1 MSQGKTASYPIVGKT
16 ADRKPASSR
25 VSADVGRCVL
35 VLQATAL
42 LGCRV
47 ISLGLPEDAMTG
59 DSADRVPSGEVG
71 DRAPIDKRNLPE
83 IDSPVAD
90 PPVELTSV
98 MVDPLIAGCSD
109 GTREG
114 FRKIDSQPRIAGCAG
129 GWSIPGLLSS
139 AARTAQCGHR
149 SGNSYSVNPIGNGCS
164 VADLC
169 SPQWHPCNNGQDL
182 LKHSPGGCEGILSPG
197 ERAFF
202 LVMTGASNMGMCY
215 PEPSPDSSAD
225 FILKNDLH
233 GCGSNNIGLAES
245 DQCSPLTRRMG
256 FDECDK
262 TKDMKEADEMG
273 SVWNCGNSNQSLSEA
288 EMVYKTGPSLG
299 GVLCCKDD

>member
-1 MSQGKTASYPIVGKT
+1 MSQGKTASYTIVGRT
-16 ADRKPASSR
+16 AGRKRAGAGSR
-25 VSADVGRCVL
+25 VSARVGRCVL
-35 VLQATAL
+35 VLQAAAL
-42 LGCRV
+42 FGCRV
-47 ISLGLPEDAMTG
+47 VSLGLPADAMTG
-59 DSADRVPSGEVG
+59 DSAGQVPSGEVG
-71 DRAPIDKRNLPE
+71 DRTPIPTRDFPA
-83 IDSPVAD
+83 IDSPVAGAVVE
-90 PPVELTSV
+90 PRMVLPVL
-98 MVDPLIAGCSD
+98 AGCSD

-114 FRKIDSQPRIAGCAG
+114 FRDIDNWPRIAGCAG
-129 GWSIPGLLSS
+129 GWSVPGLLSD
-139 AARTAQCGHR
+139 AARNPQCGR
-149 SGNSYSVNPIGNGCS
+149 QSGSINPMGRGCS
-164 VADLC
+164 VTDLC

-182 LKHSPGGCEGILSPG
+182 LNHSPAGCEGILSPG

-202 LVMTGASNMGMCY
+202 LVITGASNMGMCY

-233 GCGSNNIGLAES
+233 GCGSDNIGLPES
-245 DQCSPLTRRMG
+245 NQCPPLTRRMG

-262 TKDMKEADEMG
+262 TKEPDAMD